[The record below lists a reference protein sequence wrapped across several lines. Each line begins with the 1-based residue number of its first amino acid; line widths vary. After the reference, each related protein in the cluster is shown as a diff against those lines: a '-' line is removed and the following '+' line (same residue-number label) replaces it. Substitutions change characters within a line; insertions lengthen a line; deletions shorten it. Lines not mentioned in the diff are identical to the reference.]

1 MVRASTILWNLWLVL
16 GTLAPCHADALY
28 DAIQDN
34 ELAFVESY
42 LRDGGDP
49 NAVIVQTV
57 EGGHP
62 DAWRGTPLEL
72 AIRAKADDIAVRL
85 LQAGADPAFAQEPLG
100 FDTLLEAATL
110 QGMAR
115 TVKYLIEANPL
126 AMLEGDPRS
135 SPLVI
140 ATSDQRADIVLDM
153 LAASKRHGVPLGE
166 RLDVPLGHAAAR
178 GNDELAS
185 RLLDAGAAP
194 REAGTLHGAVRNLR
208 PDLVQAML
216 AAGADPTVR
225 VFAWRVLD
233 KAIERMEAEP
243 GTEATE
249 VLRSVLAVTP
259 DPCQPLHERIPRPL
273 SAGTLGALRELAP
286 QCDWAALAAS
296 DSG

>member
-16 GTLAPCHADALY
+16 ATLTPCHADALY
-28 DAIQDN
+28 DAIRNN

-49 NAVIVQTV
+49 NAGIVQTV

-72 AIRAKADDIAVRL
+72 AIRAKADDVAIRL
-85 LQAGADPAFAQEPLG
+85 LEAGANPSLAAEPLG
-100 FDTLLEAATL
+100 FGTVLNAATR
-110 QGMAR
+110 QGMTR
-115 TVKYLIEANPL
+115 TVKYLIEADPSAL
-126 AMLEGDPRS
+126 LQGDPRS
-135 SPLVI
+135 SPLVV
-140 ATSDQRADIVLDM
+140 ATSDQDSEIVIDILAVAKRYGVL
-153 LAASKRHGVPLGE
+153 LGE
-166 RLDVPLGHAAAR
+166 RLDVALGHAAAR
-178 GNDELAS
+178 GYDDLAS

-216 AAGADPTVR
+216 AGGADPTMR
-225 VFAWRVLD
+225 VFGWRVLD

-243 GTEATE
+243 GAEATE
-249 VLRSVLAVTP
+249 VLGSVLAVTA

-273 SAGTLGALRELAP
+273 SAGTLEALRELAP
-286 QCDWAALAAS
+286 QCDWVALAAS
-296 DSG
+296 ASE